1 MATTYHRRVLD
12 FFPPRP
18 RGLKGRSRELAT
30 LTKIV
35 RDGVSR
41 LALVGGGG
49 SGKSMLAAALG
60 HHLKPHFSGRIHW
73 MRVGAWDVQTL
84 LEMFAWRFGTRHDR
98 HQRLASLRA
107 FFDRTGPRLI
117 VLDNHEDDRATAKL
131 LDALA
136 GTPVTF
142 LVTARRCLLGGVLIF
157 PLTAPMVTGAPAFP
171 RVAPLTRTLRFNPLA
186 LDIADGIV
194 ASGHATVKTLAKY
207 LESHGVY
214 GVRVIAHEDDLPE
227 VALLVDWAWARLKE
241 NSRQLL
247 GVLAHVEGD
256 HVDLAS
262 LGALAGV
269 RNPARALAPLLTYRL
284 VQEPLAG
291 RYTLHAVVRYAIARR
306 TAAAPAK
313 LYEHYVGMLER
324 DPSRVALEQT
334 HLFTAMDF
342 AHRENDL
349 DAMLRIERLLA
360 MLD

>member
-1 MATTYHRRVLD
+1 VLD

-18 RGLKGRSRELAT
+18 RGLKGRTRELAT
-30 LTKIV
+30 LSRIV
-35 RDGVSR
+35 RDGVQR

-60 HHLKPHFSGRIHW
+60 HHVKAHFSGRIHW

-107 FFDRTGPRLI
+107 FFDRQGPRLI
-117 VLDNHEDDRATAKL
+117 VLDNHEDDRATSKL

-142 LVTARRCLLGGVLIF
+142 LITARRCLLGGVLIF
-157 PLTAPMVTGAPAFP
+157 PLTAPMVTGERPAFP
-171 RVAPLTRTLRFNPLA
+171 RVAALTRALRWNPLA

-194 ASGHATVKTLAKY
+194 ASRHATVPSLMHH
-207 LESHGVY
+207 LETNGVY

-227 VALLVDWAWARLKE
+227 VALLVDWAWARLHE
-241 NSRQLL
+241 NSKKLL
-247 GVLAHVEGD
+247 AVLAHIEGD
-256 HVDLAS
+256 HMDLKS

-269 RNPARALAPLLTYRL
+269 RQPAKALSPLLSYRL

-306 TAAAPAK
+306 TTGDAGR

-334 HLFTAMDF
+334 HLFTAMDY
-342 AHRENDL
+342 AHRQNDL

-360 MLD
+360 TLD